1 MRVCDGLG
9 LAKEFGSYFA
19 YCLMSFHLG
28 KNREWIFLHSN
39 DSLERQSEFITLLDR
54 YRDGEPLEY
63 ITRRCEFMGREFEV
77 GSGVLIPRVESE
89 ILVQKALDIAK
100 KFNSISI
107 AEIGVGS
114 GIISISLALELKN
127 AKIVASDIS
136 SKALEFAR
144 INRDKF
150 GANVELINTNY
161 LDGVDGE
168 FDIIISNPPYI
179 AKDYPLD
186 KWVLNEPKTALI
198 GGKVGDEILK
208 DIAKIAKSKAKYLIC
223 EMGYDQRESMKNY
236 LDMLG
241 FESEFYR
248 DLAGLDRGFVAYNKG
263 K

>member
-28 KNREWIFLHSN
+28 KNREWIFLHFN

-100 KFNSISI
+100 KFDSISI

-150 GANVELINTNY
+150 GANVELVNTNY
-161 LDGVDGE
+161 LDGIDGE

-208 DIAKIAKSKAKYLIC
+208 DIVKIAKSKAKYLIC

>member
-39 DSLERQSEFITLLDR
+39 DELERQSEFITLLDR

-89 ILVQKALDIAK
+89 ILVQKALDVAK

-136 SKALEFAR
+136 PKALEFAR

-150 GANVELINTNY
+150 GANVELVNTNY
-161 LDGVDGE
+161 LDGIDGE

>member
-100 KFNSISI
+100 KFNSMSI

-150 GANVELINTNY
+150 GANVELVNTNY
-161 LDGVDGE
+161 LDGIDGE

>member
-28 KNREWIFLHSN
+28 KNREWVFLHSN
-39 DSLERQSEFITLLDR
+39 DELERQSEFIALLDR

-136 SKALEFAR
+136 PKALEFAR

-150 GANVELINTNY
+150 GANVELVNTNY

>member
-28 KNREWIFLHSN
+28 KNREWIFLHFN

-89 ILVQKALDIAK
+89 ILVQKALDVAK
-100 KFNSISI
+100 KFDSISI

-161 LDGVDGE
+161 LDGIDGE

-208 DIAKIAKSKAKYLIC
+208 DIAKIAKSKAQYLIC

>member
-28 KNREWIFLHSN
+28 KNREWIFLHFN
-39 DSLERQSEFITLLDR
+39 DSLERQSEFIALLDR

-89 ILVQKALDIAK
+89 ILVQKALDVAK
-100 KFNSISI
+100 KFDSISI

-150 GANVELINTNY
+150 GANVELVNTNY

>member
-89 ILVQKALDIAK
+89 ILVQKALDVAK
-100 KFNSISI
+100 KFDSISI

>member
-28 KNREWIFLHSN
+28 KNREWIFLHFN

-77 GSGVLIPRVESE
+77 GSGVLIPRAESE

-107 AEIGVGS
+107 AEVGVGS

-150 GANVELINTNY
+150 GANVELVNTNY

>member
-28 KNREWIFLHSN
+28 KNREWIFLHFN
-39 DSLERQSEFITLLDR
+39 DSLERQSEFIALLDR

-89 ILVQKALDIAK
+89 ILVQKALDVAK
-100 KFNSISI
+100 KFDSISI

-161 LDGVDGE
+161 LDGIDGE

>member
-39 DSLERQSEFITLLDR
+39 DSLERQSEFIALLDR

-150 GANVELINTNY
+150 GANVELVNTNY
-161 LDGVDGE
+161 LDGIDGE

>member
-1 MRVCDGLG
+1 M
-9 LAKEFGSYFA
+9 
-19 YCLMSFHLG
+19 
-28 KNREWIFLHSN
+28 
-39 DSLERQSEFITLLDR
+39 
-54 YRDGEPLEY
+54 
-63 ITRRCEFMGREFEV
+63 
-77 GSGVLIPRVESE
+77 
-89 ILVQKALDIAK
+89 
-100 KFNSISI
+100 
-107 AEIGVGS
+107 
-114 GIISISLALELKN
+114 
-127 AKIVASDIS
+127 
-136 SKALEFAR
+136 EFAR

-150 GANVELINTNY
+150 GANVELVNTNY

>member
-28 KNREWIFLHSN
+28 KNREWIFLHFN

-89 ILVQKALDIAK
+89 ILVQKALDVAK
-100 KFNSISI
+100 KFDSISI

-150 GANVELINTNY
+150 GANVELVNTNY
-161 LDGVDGE
+161 LDGIDDTMCYLVRTGNH
-168 FDIIISNPPYI
+168 I
-179 AKDYPLD
+179 DYGW
-186 KWVLNEPKTALI
+186 K
-198 GGKVGDEILK
+198 
-208 DIAKIAKSKAKYLIC
+208 KI
-223 EMGYDQRESMKNY
+223 
-236 LDMLG
+236 
-241 FESEFYR
+241 
-248 DLAGLDRGFVAYNKG
+248 
-263 K
+263 

>member
-39 DSLERQSEFITLLDR
+39 DELERQSEFITLLDR

-89 ILVQKALDIAK
+89 ILVQKALDIAT

-127 AKIVASDIS
+127 AKIIASDIS
-136 SKALEFAR
+136 PKALEFAR

-150 GANVELINTNY
+150 VANVELVNTNY
-161 LDGVDGE
+161 LDGIDGE

-186 KWVLNEPKTALI
+186 KWVSNEPKTALI

>member
-28 KNREWIFLHSN
+28 KNREWIFLHFN
-39 DSLERQSEFITLLDR
+39 DSLERQSEFIALLDR

-89 ILVQKALDIAK
+89 ILVQKALDVAK
-100 KFNSISI
+100 KFDSISI

-150 GANVELINTNY
+150 GANIELVNTNY

>member
-100 KFNSISI
+100 KFNSMSI

-150 GANVELINTNY
+150 GANVELVNTNY
-161 LDGVDGE
+161 LDGIDGE

-179 AKDYPLD
+179 AKDYSLD

>member
-150 GANVELINTNY
+150 GANVELVNTNY
-161 LDGVDGE
+161 LDGIDGE

>member
-28 KNREWIFLHSN
+28 KNREWIFLHFN

-89 ILVQKALDIAK
+89 ILVQKALDVAK
-100 KFNSISI
+100 KFDSISI

-150 GANVELINTNY
+150 GANIELINTNY
-161 LDGVDGE
+161 LDRIDGE

>member
-39 DSLERQSEFITLLDR
+39 DELERQSEFITLLDR

-89 ILVQKALDIAK
+89 ILVQKALDIAT

-127 AKIVASDIS
+127 AKIIASDIS
-136 SKALEFAR
+136 PKALEFAR

-150 GANVELINTNY
+150 GANVELVNTNY
-161 LDGVDGE
+161 LDGIDGE

>member
-63 ITRRCEFMGREFEV
+63 ITRRCEFMGRGFEV
-77 GSGVLIPRVESE
+77 ESGVLIPRVESE

-136 SKALEFAR
+136 PKALEFAR

-150 GANVELINTNY
+150 GANVELVNTNY

>member
-1 MRVCDGLG
+1 
-9 LAKEFGSYFA
+9 
-19 YCLMSFHLG
+19 MSFHLG
-28 KNREWIFLHSN
+28 KNREWIFLHFN

-89 ILVQKALDIAK
+89 ILVQKALDVAK
-100 KFNSISI
+100 KFDSISI

-150 GANVELINTNY
+150 GANVELVNTNY
-161 LDGVDGE
+161 LDGIYGE

-241 FESEFYR
+241 VESEFYR

>member
-28 KNREWIFLHSN
+28 KNREWIFLHFN

-89 ILVQKALDIAK
+89 ILVQKALDVAK
-100 KFNSISI
+100 KFDSISI
-107 AEIGVGS
+107 AGIGVGS

-150 GANVELINTNY
+150 GANVELVNTNY

-168 FDIIISNPPYI
+168 FDLIISNPPYI

>member
-28 KNREWIFLHSN
+28 KNREWIFLHFN

-89 ILVQKALDIAK
+89 ILVQKALDVAK
-100 KFNSISI
+100 KFDSISI

-161 LDGVDGE
+161 LDGIDGE

>member
-28 KNREWIFLHSN
+28 KNREWIFLHFN

-54 YRDGEPLEY
+54 HRDGEPLEY

-150 GANVELINTNY
+150 GANVELVNTNY

>member
-89 ILVQKALDIAK
+89 ILVQKALDVAK
-100 KFNSISI
+100 KFDSISI

-136 SKALEFAR
+136 PKALEFAR

-241 FESEFYR
+241 FDSEFYR

>member
-39 DSLERQSEFITLLDR
+39 DELERQSEFITLLDR

-127 AKIVASDIS
+127 AKIIASDIS
-136 SKALEFAR
+136 PKALEFAR

>member
-100 KFNSISI
+100 KFNSMSI

-127 AKIVASDIS
+127 AKIIASDIS
-136 SKALEFAR
+136 PKALEFAR

-150 GANVELINTNY
+150 GANVELVNTNY

>member
-28 KNREWIFLHSN
+28 KNREWIFLHFN

-89 ILVQKALDIAK
+89 ILVQKALDVAK
-100 KFNSISI
+100 KFDSISI

-136 SKALEFAR
+136 PKALEFAR

-150 GANVELINTNY
+150 GANVELVNTNY
-161 LDGVDGE
+161 LDGIDGD